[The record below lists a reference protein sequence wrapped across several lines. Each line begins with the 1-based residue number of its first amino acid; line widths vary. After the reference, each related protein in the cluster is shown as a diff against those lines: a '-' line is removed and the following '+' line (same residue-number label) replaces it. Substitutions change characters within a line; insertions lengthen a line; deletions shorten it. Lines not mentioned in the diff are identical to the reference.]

1 MELHADIFKGKG
13 ELSTKF
19 VLRKI
24 GAELIEFLFHVG
36 KVEKKRK
43 KKQDFPT
50 GPSQNTLIFSFS
62 YAFFS
67 FLRCFSCDSS
77 ENLVYSHFVLLILL
91 FRK

>member
-1 MELHADIFKGKG
+1 MELHADLFKGKG

-43 KKQDFPT
+43 KKSPNCIDDLFFLP
-50 GPSQNTLIFSFS
+50 LAIFST
-62 YAFFS
+62 
-67 FLRCFSCDSS
+67 
-77 ENLVYSHFVLLILL
+77 
-91 FRK
+91 